1 VITKIKLTN
10 FQSHKDTELELHP
23 GLNVIYGESD
33 QGKTAILRAL
43 TWVMTNRPLSN
54 RFLMRGAKECRVEIT
69 TDKGTV
75 VRERRRGFNGY
86 IVNGETFKEIG
97 SSVPPQVAEVLNLGE
112 INLQPQ
118 LSPFFLITQSPGQIA
133 RYISELLG
141 YDVIDLAQSEC
152 KSRLTAA
159 TSLVNE
165 TSASMQQVNEQL
177 DKLSVVD
184 ELQELLAQAD
194 EADERRAGLV
204 EQKARLEF
212 NLNEAAEQSVAIE
225 SYRRTLD
232 GVEQVNDQL
241 SGLVEVE
248 LQPGLLLDQPGS
260 ALVGFIGLG
269 QQLLQLVNYRQ
280 LVQLLVDLLHGSA
293 GLVDQRRCSGEPAL
307 ALGLRQVDHVVA
319 EQLRDVA
326 RDLTWA
332 LRDQEERGQLRLQV
346 DLAEIEHLGHLR
358 RHGRADLLEGFPID
372 DVAVEATSPLTN
384 DSALVGG
391 DLDAAL
397 LGTAHE
403 EPVRQGPVGHHPRER
418 TQDGRLTLVRLAVDD
433 VQTRVKFQLSVL
445 VRLEVRELDL
455 GDHSTTP
462 MMWFS
467 RKTMY
472 GTPSMMMSCP
482 V

>member
-1 VITKIKLTN
+1 MITKIKLTN

-165 TSASMQQVNEQL
+165 TSASMQGVNEQL
-177 DKLSVVD
+177 DKLSAVD

-204 EQKARLEF
+204 EQRARLEF
-212 NLNEAAEQSVAIE
+212 NLNEVAEQRVAIE

-241 SGLVEVE
+241 TAFVDDAE
-248 LQPGLLLDQPGS
+248 
-260 ALVGFIGLG
+260 ALVREHHRLG
-269 QQLLQLVNYRQ
+269 EILVNTLGPKVVIQKY
-280 LVQLLVDLLHGSA
+280 A
-293 GLVDQRRCSGEPAL
+293 GLREVAQLIDKLEAVCDVATAL
-307 ALGLRQVDHVVA
+307 NAEFLSLERGVAAVNGAAKSVQVRAETAAAYEDELTKAREQYA
-319 EQLRDVA
+319 EQLF
-326 RDLTWA
+326 
-332 LRDQEERGQLRLQV
+332 E
-346 DLAEIEHLGHLR
+346 
-358 RHGRADLLEGFPID
+358 
-372 DVAVEATSPLTN
+372 
-384 DSALVGG
+384 
-391 DLDAAL
+391 
-397 LGTAHE
+397 
-403 EPVRQGPVGHHPRER
+403 QGYCPYCN
-418 TQDGRLTLVRLAVDD
+418 T
-433 VQTRVKFQLSVL
+433 
-445 VRLEVRELDL
+445 ELD
-455 GDHSTTP
+455 H
-462 MMWFS
+462 
-467 RKTMY
+467 TMATY
-472 GTPSMMMSCP
+472 ISEAI
-482 V
+482 